1 MIFYLSFITE
11 EYTRLAAILGRFESE
26 RIVTESEYLQFFM
39 YTSVSAA
46 LKRLSAADT
55 ANTSKAF
62 PYLTDYVK
70 ALAGSDKVK
79 SLSTNQ
85 VELSTYIHTYIHRC
99 IYDML
104 EKLPIAHTDILT
116 MRTSSQFI
124 LSKL

>member
-11 EYTRLAAILGRFESE
+11 EYTRLAVILGRFESE
-26 RIVTESEYLQFFM
+26 KIVTESEYLQFFM
-39 YTSVSAA
+39 FTSVSAA
-46 LKRLSAADT
+46 LKRLSVADA

-85 VELSTYIHTYIHRC
+85 VRALYIHAYIHTYIHRC
-99 IYDML
+99 TYDML
-104 EKLPIAHTDILT
+104 ERVL
-116 MRTSSQFI
+116 
-124 LSKL
+124 

>member
-1 MIFYLSFITE
+1 MIFYLSFIAE
-11 EYTRLAAILGRFESE
+11 EYTRLAGILGRFESE
-26 RIVTESEYLQFFM
+26 KIVTESEYLQFFM

-85 VELSTYIHTYIHRC
+85 VRALYIHTYIHTYMYIRFVRAC
-99 IYDML
+99 IV
-104 EKLPIAHTDILT
+104 KLPIAYTL
-116 MRTSSQFI
+116 
-124 LSKL
+124 

>member
-1 MIFYLSFITE
+1 MCWYVYTVCTE
-11 EYTRLAAILGRFESE
+11 EYTRLAVILGRFESDK
-26 RIVTESEYLQFFM
+26 IVTESEYLQFFM
-39 YTSVSAA
+39 YSSVSAA

-85 VELSTYIHTYIHRC
+85 VRALYIHTYIHTYDRAC
-99 IYDML
+99 IV
-104 EKLPIAHTDILT
+104 KLPIAYTDILT
-116 MRTSSQFI
+116 MRTLSQFV
-124 LSKL
+124 LLN